1 MPPISICGL
10 TSSPAAS
17 LRIVDGYAP
26 LRPVSSFEIVSRAT
40 PLLSANSSWLIT
52 APCRMRRK
60 RGRSILQTSKTL
72 QKPCIKPTT
81 MLRYLEYSVLS
92 GIRGSL
98 VMSLDPRLVVP
109 YVTEQS
115 PRGERTMDIYSRLL
129 ADRIIFIGMPV
140 DDQIANVVMAQL
152 LHLDSE
158 DPEQDI
164 NLYINSPGGS
174 VHAGMAIY
182 DTMQYVNA
190 DVATTALGMAASMG
204 SFLLT
209 AGAKGKRSALPN
221 ARILLHQ
228 PHIGGGLGGQVSD
241 VEIHARELVRTKKRM
256 NELYSQMTGQPI
268 EKIER
273 DTDRDYMLGP
283 EEALEYGVID
293 RVVNRLQ
300 EGVIAAGG

>member
-1 MPPISICGL
+1 
-10 TSSPAAS
+10 
-17 LRIVDGYAP
+17 
-26 LRPVSSFEIVSRAT
+26 
-40 PLLSANSSWLIT
+40 
-52 APCRMRRK
+52 
-60 RGRSILQTSKTL
+60 
-72 QKPCIKPTT
+72 
-81 MLRYLEYSVLS
+81 
-92 GIRGSL
+92 
-98 VMSLDPRLVVP
+98 MSLDPRLVVP

-129 ADRIIFIGMPV
+129 ANRIIFIGMPI
-140 DDQIANVVMAQL
+140 DDQVANVVMAQL

-164 NLYINSPGGS
+164 NLYINSPGGG
-174 VHAGMAIY
+174 VHSGMAIY

-228 PHIGGGLGGQVSD
+228 PHIGEGLGGQVSD
-241 VEIHARELVRTKKRM
+241 VEIHARELVRTKQRM
-256 NELYSQMTGQPI
+256 NELYSQMTGQPV

-283 EEALEYGVID
+283 EEALAYGVID
-293 RVVNRLQ
+293 RVVNRPG
-300 EGVIAAGG
+300 ETIMAAGE

>member
-1 MPPISICGL
+1 M
-10 TSSPAAS
+10 
-17 LRIVDGYAP
+17 
-26 LRPVSSFEIVSRAT
+26 
-40 PLLSANSSWLIT
+40 
-52 APCRMRRK
+52 
-60 RGRSILQTSKTL
+60 
-72 QKPCIKPTT
+72 
-81 MLRYLEYSVLS
+81 
-92 GIRGSL
+92 GS
-98 VMSLDPRLVVP
+98 DPRLVIP

-129 ADRIIFIGMPV
+129 KDRIIFIGTPV
-140 DDQIANVVMAQL
+140 DDQVANVVMAQL

-174 VHAGMAIY
+174 VYAGLAIY
-182 DTMQYVNA
+182 DTMQFVNC

-241 VEIHARELVRTKKRM
+241 VEIHARELVRTKRRM
-256 NELYSQMTGQPI
+256 NELYSEMTGQPV

-283 EEALEYGVID
+283 KEAVEYGVID
-293 RVVNRLQ
+293 RVVTRPG
-300 EGVIAAGG
+300 EVVVEACE

>member
-1 MPPISICGL
+1 
-10 TSSPAAS
+10 
-17 LRIVDGYAP
+17 
-26 LRPVSSFEIVSRAT
+26 
-40 PLLSANSSWLIT
+40 
-52 APCRMRRK
+52 
-60 RGRSILQTSKTL
+60 
-72 QKPCIKPTT
+72 
-81 MLRYLEYSVLS
+81 
-92 GIRGSL
+92 
-98 VMSLDPRLVVP
+98 MSLEPRLVVP

-129 ADRIIFIGMPV
+129 ADRVIFIGTPV
-140 DDQIANVVMAQL
+140 DDQVANVVMAQL

-174 VHAGMAIY
+174 VYAGMAIY
-182 DTMQYVNA
+182 DTMQFVNA

-241 VEIHARELVRTKKRM
+241 VEIHARELVRTKRRM
-256 NELYSQMTGQPI
+256 NELYAEMTGQPV

-283 EEALEYGVID
+283 EEAVEYGVID
-293 RVVNRLQ
+293 RVVNRPA
-300 EGVIAAGG
+300 ENVTAVGK

>member
-1 MPPISICGL
+1 
-10 TSSPAAS
+10 
-17 LRIVDGYAP
+17 
-26 LRPVSSFEIVSRAT
+26 
-40 PLLSANSSWLIT
+40 
-52 APCRMRRK
+52 
-60 RGRSILQTSKTL
+60 
-72 QKPCIKPTT
+72 
-81 MLRYLEYSVLS
+81 
-92 GIRGSL
+92 
-98 VMSLDPRLVVP
+98 
-109 YVTEQS
+109 
-115 PRGERTMDIYSRLL
+115 MDIYSRLL

-140 DDQIANVVMAQL
+140 DDQVANVVMAQL

-174 VHAGMAIY
+174 VYAGMAIY
-182 DTMQYVNA
+182 DTMQFVNA

-293 RVVNRLQ
+293 RVVNRPQ
-300 EGVIAAGG
+300 EGVIAAGR